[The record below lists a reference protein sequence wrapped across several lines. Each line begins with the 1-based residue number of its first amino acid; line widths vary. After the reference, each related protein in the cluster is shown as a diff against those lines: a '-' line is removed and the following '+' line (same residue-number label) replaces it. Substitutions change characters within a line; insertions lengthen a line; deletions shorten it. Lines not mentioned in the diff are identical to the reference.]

1 MSKMYKV
8 TVKGTG
14 QLNGPVNINKTVEM
28 EEQMAIKFNGADR
41 YRVIE
46 EFVKLHYPGVKI
58 PSIRGFGASVVPI
71 KQEKTSKISEQTS
84 ENIGK
89 NKDKSFSSFLIGV
102 ADDLIASN
110 TNTDNEHDDLEAEKR
125 RLELEYLREEKEYEL
140 EKKQKIDKENLKKE
154 KKEKQLKEAEEYLN
168 NGGNRIFYY
177 LKRFW
182 ISLDKPWKKILL
194 FFVLFI
200 LLIFAND
207 FFNKNSDKRSFD
219 ELNNRFNE
227 LVIQTENEISKK
239 NNKEVTLLI
248 DELKKMI
255 NESHIDNEF
264 LIDYQK
270 SIKADWEFKLKRLES
285 KINNK

>member
-71 KQEKTSKISEQTS
+71 KQEKTRKTSDQTS

-102 ADDLIASN
+102 ADDLIVSN
-110 TNTDNEHDDLEAEKR
+110 TNSDNEHDDLETEKK

-140 EKKQKIDKENLKKE
+140 KKKQKIDKENFKKE
-154 KKEKQLKEAEEYLN
+154 KKEKQFEY
-168 NGGNRIFYY
+168 
-177 LKRFW
+177 
-182 ISLDKPWKKILL
+182 PQ
-194 FFVLFI
+194 
-200 LLIFAND
+200 LI
-207 FFNKNSDKRSFD
+207 
-219 ELNNRFNE
+219 
-227 LVIQTENEISKK
+227 IIP
-239 NNKEVTLLI
+239 
-248 DELKKMI
+248 
-255 NESHIDNEF
+255 
-264 LIDYQK
+264 
-270 SIKADWEFKLKRLES
+270 
-285 KINNK
+285 